1 MAEPKTTILVVDDE
15 PATLKYVGTNLR
27 ARGYGV
33 LTASDGEQALGLAAR
48 NSLDLVLLDLMMPG
62 MDGFQVCQKLRETTE
77 VPIVI
82 LSARG
87 QERDK
92 VRALD
97 IGADDYLT
105 KPFGVD
111 ELLARVRAV
120 LRRSRAGPQAP
131 SQAVQ
136 VADFGIDFEG
146 RRVTMRGK
154 PVHLTPTEFNLL
166 SYLVRNAGKVLTH
179 RAILQTVWGPEYG
192 QENDYLWA
200 YVRRLRR
207 KIEPDAENPQY
218 LVTEAGV
225 GYSFRG
231 PRGAA

>member
-1 MAEPKTTILVVDDE
+1 MAEQKPKILVVDDE

-27 ARGYGV
+27 ARGYDV
-33 LTASDGEQALGLAAR
+33 LTAPDGLQAIEVAHHTT
-48 NSLDLVLLDLMMPG
+48 LDLVLLDLMMPG
-62 MDGFQVCQKLRETTE
+62 MDGFQVCQKLREWSE

-105 KPFGVD
+105 KPFGVE

-120 LRRSRAGPQAP
+120 LRRSQAA
-131 SQAVQ
+131 SQGSNQTLEMGRIV
-136 VADFGIDFEG
+136 VDFDG
-146 RRVTMRGK
+146 RRVIANGD

-166 SYLVRNAGKVLTH
+166 AHLVRNAGKVLTH

-207 KIEPDAENPQY
+207 KIEPDPENPVY

-225 GYSFRG
+225 GYSFRS
-231 PRGAA
+231 PD

>member
-1 MAEPKTTILVVDDE
+1 MVEQKLKILVVDDE

-27 ARGYGV
+27 ARGYDV
-33 LTASDGEQALGLAAR
+33 FTASDGLQGIEVAQHTT
-48 NSLDLVLLDLMMPG
+48 LDLVLLDLMMPG
-62 MDGFQVCQKLRETTE
+62 MDGFQVCQKLREWSE

-105 KPFGVD
+105 KPFGVE

-120 LRRSRAGPQAP
+120 LRRSQAA
-131 SQAVQ
+131 SQGSNQTMEMGRIV
-136 VADFGIDFEG
+136 VDFDG
-146 RRVTMRGK
+146 RRVTANGE

-166 SYLVRNAGKVLTH
+166 AHLVRNAGKVLSH

-207 KIEPDAENPQY
+207 KIEPDPENPVY
-218 LVTEAGV
+218 LITEAGV

-231 PRGAA
+231 PA

>member
-1 MAEPKTTILVVDDE
+1 MTMVEKKPKVLVVDDE

-27 ARGYGV
+27 ARGYEV
-33 LTASDGEQALGLAAR
+33 LTAPDGLQAIEVAHHTT
-48 NSLDLVLLDLMMPG
+48 LDLVLLDLMMPG
-62 MDGFQVCQKLRETTE
+62 MDGFQVCQKLREWSE

-105 KPFGVD
+105 KPFGVE

-120 LRRSRAGPQAP
+120 LRRSQAA
-131 SQAVQ
+131 SQGLNQTMEMGRIV
-136 VADFGIDFEG
+136 VDFDG
-146 RRVTMRGK
+146 RRVTANGK
-154 PVHLTPTEFNLL
+154 QVKLTPTEFNLL
-166 SYLVRNAGKVLTH
+166 AHLVRNAGKVLSH
-179 RAILQTVWGPEYG
+179 RAILQAVWGPEYG

-207 KIEPDAENPQY
+207 KIEPDPEKPVY
-218 LVTEAGV
+218 LITEAGV
-225 GYSFRG
+225 GYSFRS
-231 PRGAA
+231 PA